1 MSRFEATA
9 PPVSIP
15 AASPGAEGKDR
26 PRMISSSAFP
36 ARALRWWELSRR
48 FQKFLLVGAVGLAVN
63 QGLLVALHDGSD
75 LRLNVASPIAI
86 FISMVVTFLLN
97 EHWTWHDRGSGR
109 IVHRVMTYLPINSVG
124 LLINWGLLTWL
135 VHDYGVPYLVANLFG
150 AGVAAVWNFVMN
162 HIVTWRD

>member
-1 MSRFEATA
+1 
-9 PPVSIP
+9 
-15 AASPGAEGKDR
+15 
-26 PRMISSSAFP
+26 MISSSAFP

-48 FQKFLLVGAVGLAVN
+48 FQKFLLVGGFGLLVN
-63 QGLLVALHDGSD
+63 QGFLIALHDLSD
-75 LRLNVASPIAI
+75 IRLNVASPIAI
-86 FISMVVTFLLN
+86 FVSMVVTFLLN

-109 IVHRVMTYLPINSVG
+109 IGHRVMTYLPINSVG

-135 VHDYGVPYLVANLFG
+135 VHDYGVPYLIANLVG